1 MSAGGIFG
9 AIVGKA
15 FNDADK
21 DKSGYIDEKECEAVL
36 KKYSKD
42 LRLENVTAED
52 VSKCFKELDKDA
64 NSKIDEKEFGKLI
77 QLMIKNKSNK

>member
-9 AIVGKA
+9 AIVSKA
-15 FNDADK
+15 FKDADK
-21 DKSGYIDEKECEAVL
+21 DKSGFIDEKECEAVL

-42 LRLENVTAED
+42 LRLDNVTAED
-52 VSKCFKELDKDA
+52 VDKCFKELDKDA

-77 QLMIKNKSNK
+77 QLMIKNKTK